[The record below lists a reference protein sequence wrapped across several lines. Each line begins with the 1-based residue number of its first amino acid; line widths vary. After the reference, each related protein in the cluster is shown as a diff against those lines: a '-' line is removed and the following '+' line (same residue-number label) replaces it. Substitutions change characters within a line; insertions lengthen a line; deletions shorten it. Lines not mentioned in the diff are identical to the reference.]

1 MLVPLHTSSSRFL
14 PLRRFKSQS
23 SCSRSPTASTRG
35 MLVPLHTSTSSSR
48 FLPLRRFKSQSSC
61 SRSPTAST
69 RGPFVPPQTPALS
82 PTLPLFFVFFHLP
95 HNLPFSFPFSQLLL
109 LALLTGTANIIP
121 GSGQP
126 SALQA
131 GGHSFNPPHPSS
143 LVSCSCPLYSHQLL
157 LLALLTVSLGV
168 ANRVLYKLALI
179 PLHRY
184 PFFLAQLTTF
194 GKHPNQPRG
203 PILFHHPSYCP
214 TTSLFPC
221 RLACCG
227 SNPSLLQEA
236 TSTSLFPCRPCRPR
250 LPCPPSSSPLS
261 SSFLPCRVPNPPP
274 FFSLISSPP
283 SLPPSSPLYFLPNS
297 YVAVYSIILLI
308 RTSLN
313 IVTPDMLTLPKR
325 PFMLMGLQISSPH
338 HVNPNLL
345 SSPCQPKSLLITML
359 TPNLLS
365 SPCQAK
371 SPLITM
377 SPPPFCSPILLL
389 AAAHMPGVLIPVLSQ
404 VPQGVVP
411 PKQLCLSY
419 LFHPLPSSTAHNL
432 GPPHL
437 FPPLLP
443 PLDLFRSSWC
453 VWQLVLSY
461 LPLTSFFNPPS
472 LFPLHTTLPLFHPPL
487 SRSGLPGVAARPLLS
502 PSHFFLQP
510 SLPFSSAHNLAIV
523 PPSSLPFRSSWCG
536 GSSSLISSIL
546 SAVLHRTQP
555 LQIFLVWQLTLSY
568 VFLGR
573 RYSPQQLLGCFL
585 VIVGVAVVVVTSG
598 PPLHHVSTLLA
609 SLLAAT
615 AIQWPLL
622 FIVSTVFPAASS
634 IIKESVFRNSAKK
647 LNALVILILPPFPP
661 PQALFILILP
671 PFPPPQALFILI
683 LPPFPPPQ
691 ALFILILPPFQ
702 PPQALFILILLPF
715 PPPQALFILILPPFP
730 PPQALFVLI
739 LLPLISSLGY
749 RVPPAQLPGY
759 FREGAACLFN
769 FNQNIPGSAP
779 APAALRGSC
788 QGAPLLPLL
797 YVAAN
802 LAFNISLL
810 ALLKKSSAV
819 IASLSMTLT
828 VLAFTLP
835 LPLLGPPQP
844 LRGGVILGTLV
855 LLLGLAAYNLATPGS
870 MGAGGEGGLK
880 LAAGKED

>member
-1 MLVPLHTSSSRFL
+1 MPYQHRHVSLRQARAPLAKRHGRSAEAVSARASAVGRVEGGGGEGGDGGGGEEAGDGVGEEIDGGEVKLGGPTTATGDEAAVLAR
-14 PLRRFKSQS
+14 PQRR
-23 SCSRSPTASTRG
+23 
-35 MLVPLHTSTSSSR
+35 LE
-48 FLPLRRFKSQSSC
+48 
-61 SRSPTAST
+61 
-69 RGPFVPPQTPALS
+69 
-82 PTLPLFFVFFHLP
+82 
-95 HNLPFSFPFSQLLL
+95 
-109 LALLTGTANIIP
+109 
-121 GSGQP
+121 
-126 SALQA
+126 
-131 GGHSFNPPHPSS
+131 
-143 LVSCSCPLYSHQLL
+143 LL

-194 GKHPNQPRG
+194 G
-203 PILFHHPSYCP
+203 
-214 TTSLFPC
+214 
-221 RLACCG
+221 
-227 SNPSLLQEA
+227 
-236 TSTSLFPCRPCRPR
+236 
-250 LPCPPSSSPLS
+250 
-261 SSFLPCRVPNPPP
+261 
-274 FFSLISSPP
+274 
-283 SLPPSSPLYFLPNS
+283 

-325 PFMLMGLQISSPH
+325 PFMLMGLLEAAGLAIG
-338 HVNPNLL
+338 
-345 SSPCQPKSLLITML
+345 M
-359 TPNLLS
+359 
-365 SPCQAK
+365 
-371 SPLITM
+371 M
-377 SPPPFCSPILLL
+377 
-389 AAAHMPGVLIPVLSQ
+389 AAAHMPGVLIPVLS
-404 VPQGVVP
+404 
-411 PKQLCLSY
+411 
-419 LFHPLPSSTAHNL
+419 
-432 GPPHL
+432 
-437 FPPLLP
+437 
-443 PLDLFRSSWC
+443 
-453 VWQLVLSY
+453 
-461 LPLTSFFNPPS
+461 
-472 LFPLHTTLPLFHPPL
+472 
-487 SRSGLPGVAARPLLS
+487 
-502 PSHFFLQP
+502 
-510 SLPFSSAHNLAIV
+510 
-523 PPSSLPFRSSWCG
+523 
-536 GSSSLISSIL
+536 
-546 SAVLHRTQP
+546 
-555 LQIFLVWQLTLSY
+555 QIFLVWQLTLSY

-647 LNALVILILPPFPP
+647 LNGRSLDIFVVNTFGSAF
-661 PQALFILILP
+661 
-671 PFPPPQALFILI
+671 
-683 LPPFPPPQ
+683 
-691 ALFILILPPFQ
+691 
-702 PPQALFILILLPF
+702 
-715 PPPQALFILILPPFP
+715 
-730 PPQALFVLI
+730 QALFVLI

-769 FNQNIPGSAP
+769 FNQNIPG
-779 APAALRGSC
+779 C